1 MTSTNTPGAGA
12 EAPATPEEIWAIL
25 RRTSD
30 LMAESRA
37 DIAKSQADI
46 AKSQADFEKSQADIE
61 KSQADIAKS
70 RADFEKSQADIAK
83 SRADFEKSR
92 AESRAASEKSR
103 AERQADFEK
112 GRAEMAELRE
122 YQKKTARQME
132 ETDRRLKKAEG
143 LFTSQWGKLM
153 ESLVE
158 GDLVPLLKQR
168 GIEVERTLQRMTG
181 RRNGEHF
188 EIDIV
193 AANGAEVVVV
203 EVKTTLGSED
213 VTEFLD
219 KLSQFVEWSPEYR
232 ERRIYGAVA
241 YLKSDVSVT
250 KYADRRGLFVI
261 RATGSSAS
269 IVNELDFE
277 PRLFG

>member
-1 MTSTNTPGAGA
+1 MTSTKTPGAGV
-12 EAPATPEEIWAIL
+12 EASATPEEIWAIL
-25 RRTSD
+25 RRASD

-37 DIAKSQADI
+37 DI
-46 AKSQADFEKSQADIE
+46 E
-61 KSQADIAKS
+61 KS
-70 RADFEKSQADIAK
+70 RADIA
-83 SRADFEKSR
+83 KSR

-122 YQKKTARQME
+122 YQKRTARQME
-132 ETDRRLKKAEG
+132 ETDRRLKKAED

-203 EVKTTLGSED
+203 EVKTTLRSED

-241 YLKSDVSVT
+241 YLKSDASVT
-250 KYADRRGLFVI
+250 KYAERRGLFVI
-261 RATGSSAS
+261 RATGNSAS
-269 IVNELDFE
+269 IVNEPAFE
-277 PRLFG
+277 PRVFG